1 MIENQFADLSS
12 RYPGYHLAFG
22 GEASDTTESLTSLFQ
37 AFIVAI
43 LVMYSILG
51 AIFKSFTQPLV
62 VLFAIPL
69 SLIGVVFG
77 FFIIGKPLTFMAL
90 FGVIALGGIVV
101 NDSLLLVHFIN
112 EMRAKGINRIQAV
125 ALSAKR
131 RFRPIMLTSL
141 STIAGVFP
149 LTLVSDQQSAWLSP
163 MAYAIVWGLS
173 CSTFLILL
181 LVPALYLINDDIQR
195 GFKRLLGG
203 KQKHREE
210 DKHETVPAPALFTET
225 S

>member
-1 MIENQFADLSS
+1 
-12 RYPGYHLAFG
+12 
-22 GEASDTTESLTSLFQ
+22 
-37 AFIVAI
+37 
-43 LVMYSILG
+43 
-51 AIFKSFTQPLV
+51 
-62 VLFAIPL
+62 
-69 SLIGVVFG
+69 
-77 FFIIGKPLTFMAL
+77 
-90 FGVIALGGIVV
+90 
-101 NDSLLLVHFIN
+101 
-112 EMRAKGINRIQAV
+112 
-125 ALSAKR
+125 
-131 RFRPIMLTSL
+131 
-141 STIAGVFP
+141 
-149 LTLVSDQQSAWLSP
+149 